1 MDERRCRHDMMIC
14 SCSAFHWDLPQTEN
28 IFKMAHIGRLHV
40 RLQLIGFTTFPQR
53 ILCRHLFRGRSYI
66 T

>member
-1 MDERRCRHDMMIC
+1 MKFITPRYRQVI
-14 SCSAFHWDLPQTEN
+14 SLCSAIHWDLPQTEN

-40 RLQLIGFTTFPQR
+40 RLQLIGFTMFPQR